1 MLEEII
7 QPKKGTNLR
16 KNGQEE
22 LTILIDSNALK
33 KKIFL
38 INGTTFFTKDLSA
51 YNLIVKPNDYYMVI
65 NKGDEEVNVK
75 YSIDISS
82 HIVIY
87 EPYMYESFKKE
98 NFDPIRFGKK
108 YNVPDGYIDTL
119 AKWYSIKFTYPDY
132 NLIFIKPKIGISI
145 QTHKFRSERWKVL
158 KGKPIIINGNKVHY
172 FVENGTEFLN
182 AKMTYHSVINPN
194 NNPDQFV
201 LIEEKWSGKFD
212 EEDIIRAFNPNNYH

>member
-7 QPKKGTNLR
+7 QPEKGTNLR

-33 KKIFL
+33 KIFL
-38 INGTTFFTKDLSA
+38 INGITFFTQNLSMS
-51 YNLIVKPNDYYMVI
+51 NLVVKPNDNYMVI
-65 NKGDEEVNVK
+65 NKGDEEINVK

-98 NFDPIRFGKK
+98 NLDPIRFSKK
-108 YNVPDGYIDTL
+108 YNVPNGYINTL

-145 QTHKFRSERWKVL
+145 QTHKFRSETWKVL

-194 NNPDQFV
+194 NNPEQFV
-201 LIEEKWSGKFD
+201 IIEEKWSGEFD

>member
-7 QPKKGTNLR
+7 QPEKGTNLR

-22 LTILIDSNALK
+22 LTILIDLDAL

-38 INGTTFFTKDLSA
+38 INGTIFFTQNLSPS
-51 YNLIVKPNDYYMVI
+51 NLVVKPNDYYMVI
-65 NKGDEEVNVK
+65 NKGDKEINVK

-87 EPYMYESFKKE
+87 KPYMYKSSKKE
-98 NFDPIRFGKK
+98 NFDPIRFSKK

-145 QTHKFRSERWKVL
+145 QTHKFRSETWKVL

-172 FVENGTEFLN
+172 FVENRTEYLN
-182 AKMTYHSVINPN
+182 AKTTYHSVINPN
-194 NNPDQFV
+194 NNPEQFV
-201 LIEEKWSGKFD
+201 LIEEKWSGEFD

>member
-16 KNGQEE
+16 KNGQEK
-22 LTILIDSNALK
+22 LTILIDSNAL

-38 INGTTFFTKDLSA
+38 INGTTFFTQ
-51 YNLIVKPNDYYMVI
+51 NLTASNLVVKPNDCYMII
-65 NKGDEEVNVK
+65 NKGDEEINVK
-75 YSIDISS
+75 YSIVISG

-98 NFDPIRFGKK
+98 SFDPIQFSKK
-108 YNVPDGYIDTL
+108 FNVPDGYIDTL

-132 NLIFIKPKIGISI
+132 NLIYIKPKIGISI
-145 QTHKFRSERWKVL
+145 QTHKFRSEMWKVL

-194 NNPDQFV
+194 NNPEQFV
-201 LIEEKWSGKFD
+201 LIEEKWSGEFD

>member
-7 QPKKGTNLR
+7 LPEKGTNLR

-22 LTILIDSNALK
+22 LSILIDSNALK
-33 KKIFL
+33 KIFL
-38 INGTTFFTKDLSA
+38 INGTNFFTQNLSA
-51 YNLIVKPNDYYMVI
+51 SNLVVKPNDYYMVI
-65 NKGDEEVNVK
+65 NKKDEEINVK
-75 YSIDISS
+75 YSLDISR
-82 HIVIY
+82 HRVIY
-87 EPYMYESFKKE
+87 EPYMYESSRKE
-98 NFDPIRFGKK
+98 IFEPIPFSKK

-132 NLIFIKPKIGISI
+132 NLIFIKSKIGISI
-145 QTHKFRSERWKVL
+145 QTHKFRSEMWKVL

-194 NNPDQFV
+194 INPEQFV

-212 EEDIIRAFNPNNYH
+212 EEDIIRVFNPNNYH

>member
-7 QPKKGTNLR
+7 QPEKGTNLR

-33 KKIFL
+33 KIFL
-38 INGTTFFTKDLSA
+38 INGTTFFTQNLSA
-51 YNLIVKPNDYYMVI
+51 SNLVVKPNDYYMII
-65 NKGDEEVNVK
+65 NKGDEEINVK
-75 YSIDISS
+75 YSIDISD
-82 HIVIY
+82 HLVIY

-98 NFDPIRFGKK
+98 SLDPIRFSKRF
-108 YNVPDGYIDTL
+108 NVPDGYINTL

-145 QTHKFRSERWKVL
+145 QTHKFRSETWKVL

-194 NNPDQFV
+194 NNPEQFV
-201 LIEEKWSGKFD
+201 LIEEKWSGEFD

>member
-7 QPKKGTNLR
+7 LPKKGTNLR

-22 LTILIDSNALK
+22 LTILIDSITL

-38 INGTTFFTKDLSA
+38 INGTTFFTQNLRVS
-51 YNLIVKPNDYYMVI
+51 NLIVKPNDFYMVI
-65 NKGDEEVNVK
+65 NKGDEEINVK

-98 NFDPIRFGKK
+98 SLDPIQFSKK
-108 YNVPDGYIDTL
+108 FNVPDGYIDTL

-145 QTHKFRSERWKVL
+145 QTHKFRSEMWKVL
-158 KGKPIIINGNKVHY
+158 KGKPIIINGNKVYY
-172 FVENGTEFLN
+172 FVKKGTEFLN

-194 NNPDQFV
+194 NNPEQYV
-201 LIEEKWSGKFD
+201 LIEEKWSGEFD

>member
-7 QPKKGTNLR
+7 QPEKGTNLR

-33 KKIFL
+33 KIFL
-38 INGTTFFTKDLSA
+38 INGTTFFTQNLSA
-51 YNLIVKPNDYYMVI
+51 FNLVVKPNDYYMVI
-65 NKGDEEVNVK
+65 NKGDKEINVK
-75 YSIDISS
+75 YSIDISN

-87 EPYMYESFKKE
+87 EPYIYESSKKVKF
-98 NFDPIRFGKK
+98 NPIRFSKK
-108 YNVPDGYIDTL
+108 FNVPDGYIDTL
-119 AKWYSIKFTYPDY
+119 TKWYSIKFTYPDY

-145 QTHKFRSERWKVL
+145 QTHKFRSEMWKVL

-194 NNPDQFV
+194 NNPEQFV
-201 LIEEKWSGKFD
+201 LIEEKWSGKFE

>member
-22 LTILIDSNALK
+22 LTILIDSNVLK

-38 INGTTFFTKDLSA
+38 INGTIFFTKNLSA

-75 YSIDISS
+75 YNIDISS

-87 EPYMYESFKKE
+87 EPYMY
-98 NFDPIRFGKK
+98 
-108 YNVPDGYIDTL
+108 
-119 AKWYSIKFTYPDY
+119 
-132 NLIFIKPKIGISI
+132 
-145 QTHKFRSERWKVL
+145 
-158 KGKPIIINGNKVHY
+158 
-172 FVENGTEFLN
+172 
-182 AKMTYHSVINPN
+182 
-194 NNPDQFV
+194 
-201 LIEEKWSGKFD
+201 
-212 EEDIIRAFNPNNYH
+212 

>member
-1 MLEEII
+1 MSEEII
-7 QPKKGTNLR
+7 QPEKGTNLR

-33 KKIFL
+33 KIFL
-38 INGTTFFTKDLSA
+38 INGTTFFTKELSA
-51 YNLIVKPNDYYMVI
+51 SNLVVQPNDYYMVI
-65 NKGDEEVNVK
+65 NKGDEEINVK

-82 HIVIY
+82 HIIIY
-87 EPYMYESFKKE
+87 EPYVYESFKKE
-98 NFDPIRFGKK
+98 CFDPIRFSKK

-145 QTHKFRSERWKVL
+145 QIHKFRSETWKVL

-194 NNPDQFV
+194 KIPEQFV
-201 LIEEKWSGKFD
+201 LIEEKWSGEFD

>member
-7 QPKKGTNLR
+7 QPEKGTNLR

-33 KKIFL
+33 KIFL
-38 INGTTFFTKDLSA
+38 INGSTFFTKDLSA
-51 YNLIVKPNDYYMVI
+51 SNLVVKPNDYYMVI
-65 NKGDEEVNVK
+65 NKGDEAINVK

-98 NFDPIRFGKK
+98 SFDPIRFIKK
-108 YNVPDGYIDTL
+108 FNVPKGYIDTL

-132 NLIFIKPKIGISI
+132 NLIFIKPMIGISI
-145 QTHKFRSERWKVL
+145 QTHKFRREMWKVL

-194 NNPDQFV
+194 NNPEQFV
-201 LIEEKWSGKFD
+201 LIEEKWSGEFD

>member
-7 QPKKGTNLR
+7 LPEKGTNLR

-22 LTILIDSNALK
+22 LSILIDSNALK
-33 KKIFL
+33 KIFL
-38 INGTTFFTKDLSA
+38 INGTNFFTQNLSA
-51 YNLIVKPNDYYMVI
+51 SNLVVKPNDYYMVI
-65 NKGDEEVNVK
+65 NKKDEEINVK
-75 YSIDISS
+75 YSLDISR
-82 HIVIY
+82 HRVIY
-87 EPYMYESFKKE
+87 EPYIYESSKKE
-98 NFDPIRFGKK
+98 IFEPIPFSKK

-145 QTHKFRSERWKVL
+145 QTHKFRSETWKVL

-194 NNPDQFV
+194 NNPEQFV

>member
-7 QPKKGTNLR
+7 QPEKGTNLR

-33 KKIFL
+33 KIFL

-51 YNLIVKPNDYYMVI
+51 SNLVVKPNDYYMVI
-65 NKGDEEVNVK
+65 NKGDEEINVK

-87 EPYMYESFKKE
+87 EPYMYGSSKNERI
-98 NFDPIRFGKK
+98 DPIRFSKR

-145 QTHKFRSERWKVL
+145 QTHKFRSETWKVL

-194 NNPDQFV
+194 NNPEQFV
-201 LIEEKWSGKFD
+201 LIEEKWSGEFD
-212 EEDIIRAFNPNNYH
+212 EEDIIRSFNPNNYH

>member
-7 QPKKGTNLR
+7 QPEKGTNLR

-33 KKIFL
+33 KIFL
-38 INGTTFFTKDLSA
+38 INGTTFFTQNLSMS
-51 YNLIVKPNDYYMVI
+51 NLVVKPNDNYMVI
-65 NKGDEEVNVK
+65 NKGDEEINVK

-98 NFDPIRFGKK
+98 NLDPIRFSKK
-108 YNVPDGYIDTL
+108 YNVPNGYINTL

-145 QTHKFRSERWKVL
+145 QTHKFRSETWKVL

-194 NNPDQFV
+194 NNPEQFV
-201 LIEEKWSGKFD
+201 IIEEKWSGEFD

>member
-22 LTILIDSNALK
+22 LTILIDSNTL

-38 INGTTFFTKDLSA
+38 INGTTFFTQ
-51 YNLIVKPNDYYMVI
+51 NLRASNLTVKPNDYYMVI
-65 NKGDEEVNVK
+65 NKGDEEINVK

-82 HIVIY
+82 HNVIY

-98 NFDPIRFGKK
+98 SLDPIQFSKK
-108 YNVPDGYIDTL
+108 FNVPDGYINTL

-145 QTHKFRSERWKVL
+145 QTHKFRSEMWKVL

-172 FVENGTEFLN
+172 FVEKGTEFLN
-182 AKMTYHSVINPN
+182 AKMAYHSVINPN
-194 NNPDQFV
+194 NNPEQFV
-201 LIEEKWSGKFD
+201 LIEEKWSGEFD

>member
-7 QPKKGTNLR
+7 QPEKGTNLR

-33 KKIFL
+33 KIFL

-51 YNLIVKPNDYYMVI
+51 SNLVVKPNDYYMVI
-65 NKGDEEVNVK
+65 NKGDEEINVK

-87 EPYMYESFKKE
+87 EPYMYGSSKNERI
-98 NFDPIRFGKK
+98 DPIRFSKR

-119 AKWYSIKFTYPDY
+119 AKWYSIKFTY
-132 NLIFIKPKIGISI
+132 
-145 QTHKFRSERWKVL
+145 
-158 KGKPIIINGNKVHY
+158 
-172 FVENGTEFLN
+172 
-182 AKMTYHSVINPN
+182 
-194 NNPDQFV
+194 
-201 LIEEKWSGKFD
+201 
-212 EEDIIRAFNPNNYH
+212 

>member
-7 QPKKGTNLR
+7 QPEKGTNLR

-22 LTILIDSNALK
+22 LTILIDSNVL

-38 INGTTFFTKDLSA
+38 INGTTFFTQNLSA
-51 YNLIVKPNDYYMVI
+51 SNLVVKPNDYYMII
-65 NKGDEEVNVK
+65 NKGDEEINVK
-75 YSIDISS
+75 YSIDISD
-82 HIVIY
+82 HLVIY

-98 NFDPIRFGKK
+98 SLDPIRFSKRF
-108 YNVPDGYIDTL
+108 NVPDGYINTL

-145 QTHKFRSERWKVL
+145 QTHKFRSETWKVL

-194 NNPDQFV
+194 NNPEQFV
-201 LIEEKWSGKFD
+201 LIEEKWSGEFD

>member
-7 QPKKGTNLR
+7 QPEKGTNLR

-33 KKIFL
+33 KIFL
-38 INGTTFFTKDLSA
+38 INGTTFFTQNLSA
-51 YNLIVKPNDYYMVI
+51 SNLVVKPNDYYMII
-65 NKGDEEVNVK
+65 NKGDEEINVK
-75 YSIDISS
+75 YSIDISD
-82 HIVIY
+82 HLVIY

-98 NFDPIRFGKK
+98 SLDPIRFSKRF
-108 YNVPDGYIDTL
+108 NVPDGYINTL

-145 QTHKFRSERWKVL
+145 QTHKFRSETWKVL

-194 NNPDQFV
+194 NNPEQYV
-201 LIEEKWSGKFD
+201 LIEEKWSGEFD

>member
-33 KKIFL
+33 KIFL
-38 INGTTFFTKDLSA
+38 INGTTFFTQNLSMS
-51 YNLIVKPNDYYMVI
+51 NLVVKPNDNYMVI
-65 NKGDEEVNVK
+65 NKGDEEINVK

-98 NFDPIRFGKK
+98 NLDPIRFSKK
-108 YNVPDGYIDTL
+108 YNVPNGYINTL

-145 QTHKFRSERWKVL
+145 QTHKFRSETWKVL

-194 NNPDQFV
+194 NNPEQFV
-201 LIEEKWSGKFD
+201 IIEEKWSGEFD

>member
-1 MLEEII
+1 MLEERIL
-7 QPKKGTNLR
+7 PEKGTNLR

-22 LTILIDSNALK
+22 LSILIDSNALK
-33 KKIFL
+33 KIFP
-38 INGTTFFTKDLSA
+38 INGTNFFTQNLSA
-51 YNLIVKPNDYYMVI
+51 SNLVVKPNDYYMVI
-65 NKGDEEVNVK
+65 NKKDEEINVK
-75 YSIDISS
+75 YSLDISR
-82 HIVIY
+82 HRVIY
-87 EPYMYESFKKE
+87 EPYMYESSKKE
-98 NFDPIRFGKK
+98 IFEPIPFSKK

-132 NLIFIKPKIGISI
+132 NLIFIKSKIGISI
-145 QTHKFRSERWKVL
+145 QTHKFRSEMWKVL

-194 NNPDQFV
+194 INPEQFV

-212 EEDIIRAFNPNNYH
+212 EEDIIRVFNPNNYH